1 MPLYVLGL
9 MGVTRR
15 LRVFDDPSLQIW
27 FVIAAFGAFLILL
40 GIGAM
45 LVQFAVSILRREQL
59 KDTTGD
65 PWNART
71 LEWAT
76 SSPPPDYNFA
86 FTPVV
91 YDNDAWWDMKRRGYK
106 RPLTG
111 FKPIHMPSNTGTGII
126 LAGLATVMG
135 FALIWYIW
143 WLAAVSFV
151 ALLAVAIGHTFNYHR
166 DFHIPADEVVRTE
179 DARTRV
185 LAAGAQP

>member
-1 MPLYVLGL
+1 M
-9 MGVTRR
+9 
-15 LRVFDDPSLQIW
+15 
-27 FVIAAFGAFLILL
+27 
-40 GIGAM
+40 
-45 LVQFAVSILRREQL
+45 
-59 KDTTGD
+59 
-65 PWNART
+65 
-71 LEWAT
+71 
-76 SSPPPDYNFA
+76 
-86 FTPVV
+86 V

>member
-1 MPLYVLGL
+1 M
-9 MGVTRR
+9 
-15 LRVFDDPSLQIW
+15 
-27 FVIAAFGAFLILL
+27 
-40 GIGAM
+40 
-45 LVQFAVSILRREQL
+45 
-59 KDTTGD
+59 
-65 PWNART
+65 
-71 LEWAT
+71 
-76 SSPPPDYNFA
+76 
-86 FTPVV
+86 V

-151 ALLAVAIGHTFNYHR
+151 ALLAVAIGHTFNCHR